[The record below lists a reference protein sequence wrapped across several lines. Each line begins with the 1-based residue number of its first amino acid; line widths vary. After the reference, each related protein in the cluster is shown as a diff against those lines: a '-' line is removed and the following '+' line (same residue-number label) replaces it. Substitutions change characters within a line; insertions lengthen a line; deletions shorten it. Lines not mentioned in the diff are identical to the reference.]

1 MPKVYYVPKKLA
13 QSIRTPVH
21 MISINDPYGSWAE
34 FNVNHNMLKLGFINH
49 YSGIQEHSLQ
59 HLIQEEQIQ
68 RIMDFVAPIMA
79 KGEDIIVHCGEG
91 SVRSPA
97 IAQFIHHISEHA
109 QGVPVYMPSGRYQGH
124 DGSDHHTCRHTVR
137 ACTYY
142 HSKKMMEGKTPIDGD
157 EVVKLCEAA
166 GVEYRTLYAQVDWFR
181 VEEGRRFIKEDVEAA
196 LAKIAT
202 AREGMSGLEKAL
214 LREGGVFAKPALDH
228 AGSIMMENMRNA
240 HGKLST
246 SAELAEELNKSASND
261 LAEAL
266 VTSAEEIAKVSEDV
280 PPLHVRP
287 AMDRIRPRDPDLTLI
302 SESTID
308 SSDPYSPEF
317 QRALAHE
324 RAEMNSDKPRVIV
337 KGVRDESTCTG
348 KGCDVCKKDKQ

>member
-97 IAQFIHHISEHA
+97 IAQFIHHISELA

-142 HSKKMMEGKTPIDGD
+142 YSKKMMEGKTPIDGD

-166 GVEYRTLYAQVDWFR
+166 GVEYRTLYAQVDWYR

-202 AREGMSGLEKAL
+202 AREGMS
-214 LREGGVFAKPALDH
+214 
-228 AGSIMMENMRNA
+228 
-240 HGKLST
+240 
-246 SAELAEELNKSASND
+246 
-261 LAEAL
+261 AEAKA
-266 VTSAEEIAKVSEDV
+266 VVSAAGEFTNKVAVAAKARLAGARQE
-280 PPLHVRP
+280 
-287 AMDRIRPRDPDLTLI
+287 RIHPRDPDLTPI
-302 SESTID
+302 SEPTID
-308 SSDPYSPEF
+308 SSDPHSPEF

-348 KGCDVCKKDKQ
+348 KGCDVCKKGKQ